1 LRLTSK
7 FFISLFSVS
16 FSKSSDEDTCKAE
29 LGVDKGFCEA
39 PWPEEFT
46 LLNYGLLEGSK
57 DRNHDVVHSCS
68 SSEEFERFHS
78 FYLKFM
84 TVVREFFL
92 PPERNRFGLVSNR
105 SMLSSLGVGDYG
117 PWFAVQYQAGCSS
130 CSNILK
136 EENDLNY
143 VLQMNNYSVKEV
155 NKTFLSFVPYYEVYA
170 IIYIP
175 LFLYPMSSYCR
186 GLVYLTNDED
196 ALPKRKRPSFF
207 QLINSCLELTL
218 FCLYLAGR

>member
-1 LRLTSK
+1 M
-7 FFISLFSVS
+7 
-16 FSKSSDEDTCKAE
+16 
-29 LGVDKGFCEA
+29 
-39 PWPEEFT
+39 
-46 LLNYGLLEGSK
+46 LNYGLLEGSK
-57 DRNHDVVHSCS
+57 DRNHDVVHPCS

-136 EENDLNY
+136 EEDDLNY
-143 VLQMNNYSVKEV
+143 VLQMNNYCVKEV

-175 LFLYPMSSYCR
+175 PLFLYPMPNNSC
-186 GLVYLTNDED
+186 GLVYLTNE
-196 ALPKRKRPSFF
+196 ATLPIRKHPYFF
-207 QLINSCLELTL
+207 QLIHPFLELTL
-218 FCLYLAGR
+218 FFFCI

>member
-1 LRLTSK
+1 
-7 FFISLFSVS
+7 
-16 FSKSSDEDTCKAE
+16 
-29 LGVDKGFCEA
+29 
-39 PWPEEFT
+39 
-46 LLNYGLLEGSK
+46 
-57 DRNHDVVHSCS
+57 
-68 SSEEFERFHS
+68 
-78 FYLKFM
+78 M

-136 EENDLNY
+136 EEDDLNY
-143 VLQMNNYSVKEV
+143 VLQMNNYCVKEV

-175 LFLYPMSSYCR
+175 PLFLYPMPNNSC
-186 GLVYLTNDED
+186 GLVYLTNE
-196 ALPKRKRPSFF
+196 ATLPIRKHPYFF
-207 QLINSCLELTL
+207 QLIHPFLELTL
-218 FCLYLAGR
+218 FFFCI

>member
-1 LRLTSK
+1 
-7 FFISLFSVS
+7 
-16 FSKSSDEDTCKAE
+16 
-29 LGVDKGFCEA
+29 
-39 PWPEEFT
+39 
-46 LLNYGLLEGSK
+46 
-57 DRNHDVVHSCS
+57 
-68 SSEEFERFHS
+68 
-78 FYLKFM
+78 
-84 TVVREFFL
+84 
-92 PPERNRFGLVSNR
+92 
-105 SMLSSLGVGDYG
+105 MLSSLGVGDYG